1 MKRTALLWMASSA
14 AILALA
20 ACSNDDRG
28 RAPGSE
34 PSADRGA
41 AVGTGGAGVNVNSD
55 DEFVRDVAAKNL
67 AEVELSRVA
76 LGRSASPEVK
86 AFAQM
91 MVDDHGAAH
100 AGYPFDFLA
109 CRRLTRPDRP
119 QDRNK
124 ALPTCLQAPGC
135 TELLLRG
142 RPTCAV
148 LQLAAHSPPTPSE
161 PSPAA

>member
-20 ACSNDDRG
+20 GCSNADRG

-41 AVGTGGAGVNVNSD
+41 AVGTGGAGANVNSD

-91 MVDDHGAAH
+91 MVDDHGAAANALKSLSDGYH
-100 AGYPFDFLA
+100 AAVGRGGANP
-109 CRRLTRPDRP
+109 P
-119 QDRNK
+119 
-124 ALPTCLQAPGC
+124 APGC
-135 TELLLRG
+135 RASTGSTLPDATAWTDPASG
-142 RPTCAV
+142 RRRRCRRDD
-148 LQLAAHSPPTPSE
+148 PSR
-161 PSPAA
+161 AG